1 MKVLTIFM
9 RRSSILFLFSL
20 FFACSRPTGKVNSET
35 SNDIVSGVEAS
46 PESTIFNFLK
56 WYDVHRYNLLDDL
69 VLYNSS
75 ETRDTSKFYAV
86 NFTATEKYLATLT
99 ETKMVSTK
107 YADKWREYFK
117 KCEQHFKEHPSN
129 EGPPEGFDYDF
140 ILFSQEDPGLK
151 ELNKTKME
159 LVKKEGNSVQ
169 LLIHFPSNYHY
180 KYQLSLD
187 GKHWIIDDIEPVY
200 K

>member
-1 MKVLTIFM
+1 M
-9 RRSSILFLFSL
+9 SNSIYLFLLIFI
-20 FFACSRPTGKVNSET
+20 FACSRPSCEVNSET
-35 SNDIVSGVEAS
+35 NKDALSKVESS
-46 PESTIFNFLK
+46 PETAIFNFLR
-56 WYDVHRYNLLDDL
+56 WYDVHRYHLMDDL

-75 ETRDTSKFYAV
+75 ETRDASKFYAV
-86 NFTATEKYLATLT
+86 NFAAAEKYLNTLT

-107 YADKWREYFK
+107 YANKWRDYFK

-140 ILFSQEDPGLK
+140 ILFSQEDPGLN

-159 LVKKEGNSVQ
+159 LVKREGNSVQ
-169 LLIHFPSNYHY
+169 LLIHFPSDYHY
-180 KYQLSLD
+180 KYQLSLED
-187 GKHWIIDDIEPVY
+187 KHWLIDDIEPVY